1 MTLRATGVLPFVLL
15 LVVVTVAQTNQS
27 LNDQLWEAART
38 GDAAG
43 ARELIA
49 KGADVN
55 AKFRYGQTP
64 LFKAAERGNTEVVKL
79 LLEKGADVNV
89 RDTFYGATAL
99 TWAADKGHIEIVRA
113 LLEKGVKGG
122 TEEVLMG
129 GIQQENIELVK
140 VALAKGGLSAETLS
154 TAVAMATR
162 AKKDDIVA
170 VLKEA
175 GAVPP
180 PKADFAVPAET
191 LKSYEGAYKTD
202 AGPDLTIV
210 VNKDGKLTAVFSGQ
224 TFLLGA
230 FDNLRFRPL
239 EFEGVTLTF
248 NVEGGKVTSLALKQG
263 ANTQV
268 YKKVEK

>member
-1 MTLRATGVLPFVLL
+1 MTLRTTVLL
-15 LVVVTVAQTNQS
+15 PLALLLAVAAVAQTNQS

-38 GDAAG
+38 GDAA
-43 ARELIA
+43 AVRELIA

-64 LFKAAERGNTEVVKL
+64 LFKAAERGHTEVVKL

-89 RDTFYGATAL
+89 RDTFYQATAL
-99 TWAADKGHIEIVRA
+99 TWAADKGHIEIVKA
-113 LLEKGVKGG
+113 LLDKGIKGG
-122 TEEVLMG
+122 VEEVLMG
-129 GIQQENIELVK
+129 GVGRGNIELVK
-140 VALAKGGLSAETLS
+140 AALAKGGLSAETLS
-154 TAVAMATR
+154 TALAMATR

-191 LKSYEGAYKTD
+191 LKSYEGIYRPEGGSD
-202 AGPDLTIV
+202 VTITI
-210 VNKDGKLTAVFSGQ
+210 NKDGKLTAAFSGQ
-224 TFLLGA
+224 TLVLGA

-239 EFEGVTLTF
+239 EVEGVTLTF
-248 NVEGGKVTSLALKQG
+248 SVEGGKATGLAVKQG
-263 ANTQV
+263 SNTRA

>member
-1 MTLRATGVLPFVLL
+1 MTLRTSVVLPLALL
-15 LVVVTVAQTNQS
+15 LAVAAVAQTNQS

-38 GDAAG
+38 GDAAA

-55 AKFRYGQTP
+55 ARFRYGQTAI
-64 LFKAAERGNTEVVKL
+64 FKAAERGHTEVVKL

-99 TWAADKGHIEIVRA
+99 TWAADKGHIEVVRA
-113 LLEKGVKGG
+113 LLDKGVKGG
-122 TEEVLMG
+122 VEEVLMS
-129 GIQQENIELVK
+129 GIQGENIELVK

-154 TAVAMATR
+154 TALAMATR

-170 VLKEA
+170 ALKEA

-191 LKSYEGAYKTD
+191 LKSYEGIYRPEGGSD
-202 AGPDLTIV
+202 VTIAI
-210 VNKDGKLTAVFSGQ
+210 NKDGKLTAAFSGQ
-224 TFLLGA
+224 TLILGA
-230 FDNLRFRPL
+230 FDNLRFRPF
-239 EFEGVTLTF
+239 EVEGVTLTF
-248 NVEGGKVTSLALKQG
+248 SVEGGKATSLAVKQG
-263 ANTQV
+263 GNTRV

>member
-1 MTLRATGVLPFVLL
+1 MTLRTTAVLPLALL
-15 LVVVTVAQTNQS
+15 LAVAAFAQTNQG

-38 GDAAG
+38 GDAAA

-64 LFKAAERGNTEVVKL
+64 IFKAAERGNTEVVKV

-99 TWAADKGHIEIVRA
+99 TWAADKGHIEVVRA
-113 LLEKGVKGG
+113 LLDRGIKGG
-122 TEEVLMG
+122 AEEVLMG
-129 GIQQENIELVK
+129 GVGSGNIELVK

-154 TAVAMATR
+154 TALAMATR
-162 AKKDDIVA
+162 AKSDDIVA
-170 VLKEA
+170 VLKAA

-191 LKSYEGAYKTD
+191 LKSYEGTYKPEGGSD
-202 AGPDLTIV
+202 VTIAI
-210 VNKDGKLTAVFSGQ
+210 NKDGKLTAAFSGQ
-224 TFLLGA
+224 TLVLGA

-239 EFEGVTLTF
+239 DVEGVTVTF
-248 NVEGGKVTSLALKQG
+248 NVESGKVTGLAVKQG
-263 ANTQV
+263 GNTRV
-268 YKKVEK
+268 YQKVEK

>member
-1 MTLRATGVLPFVLL
+1 MTLRTTAVLPLALL
-15 LVVVTVAQTNQS
+15 LAVATVAQTNQS

-38 GDAAG
+38 GDATA

-64 LFKAAERGNTEVVKL
+64 IFKAAERGHTEVVKL

-99 TWAADKGHIEIVRA
+99 TWAADKGHIEVVRA
-113 LLEKGVKGG
+113 LLDKGIKDGV
-122 TEEVLMG
+122 EEVLMG
-129 GIQQENIELVK
+129 GIGQGNIELVK

-154 TAVAMATR
+154 NALAMATR
-162 AKKDDIVA
+162 AKQDDIVA

-191 LKSYEGAYKTD
+191 LKSYEGAYKPDT
-202 AGPDLTIV
+202 GPDITIA
-210 VNKDGKLTAVFSGQ
+210 VNKDGKLTAASSGQ
-224 TFLLGA
+224 TFVLGA

-239 EFEGVTLTF
+239 EVEGLTLTF
-248 NVEGGKVTSLALKQG
+248 NVEGGKVTSLAVKQG
-263 ANTQV
+263 GNTRV

>member
-1 MTLRATGVLPFVLL
+1 MTLRITAVLPLALL
-15 LVVVTVAQTNQS
+15 LAVTTVAQTNQS

-38 GDAAG
+38 GDATA

-64 LFKAAERGNTEVVKL
+64 IFKAAERGNTEVVKV

-99 TWAADKGHIEIVRA
+99 TWAADKGHFEVVRA
-113 LLEKGVKGG
+113 LLDKGIKGG
-122 TEEVLMG
+122 VEEVLMG
-129 GIQQENIELVK
+129 GIGQGNIELVK

-154 TAVAMATR
+154 AALANAIR
-162 AKKDDIVA
+162 EKKDDIVA

-191 LKSYEGAYKTD
+191 LKSYEGAYKPE
-202 AGPDLTIV
+202 AGADVTIA
-210 VNKDGKLTAVFSGQ
+210 VNKDGKLTAAFSGQ
-224 TFLLGA
+224 TFVLGA
-230 FDNLRFRPL
+230 FDKLRFRPL
-239 EFEGVTLTF
+239 EIEGITLTF
-248 NVEGGKVTSLALKQG
+248 NVEGGKAMSFALKQG
-263 ANTQV
+263 DNARV

>member
-1 MTLRATGVLPFVLL
+1 MTLRITAVLPLAFLL
-15 LVVVTVAQTNQS
+15 AVAAVAQTNQS

-38 GDAAG
+38 GDAKS

-64 LFKAAERGNTEVVKL
+64 IFKAAERGNTEVVKV

-89 RDTFYGATAL
+89 RDTFYQATPL
-99 TWAADKGHIEIVRA
+99 TWAVDKGHIEVVRA
-113 LLEKGVKGG
+113 LLDKGIKDGV
-122 TEEVLMG
+122 EEVLMG
-129 GIQQENIELVK
+129 GIGQGNIELVK
-140 VALAKGGLSAETLS
+140 IALAKGGLSAETLS
-154 TAVAMATR
+154 TALANAMR
-162 AKKDDIVA
+162 GKKDDIVV

-175 GAVPP
+175 GAVAP

-191 LKSYEGAYKTD
+191 LKSYEGVYKPD
-202 AGPDLTIV
+202 AGADVTIG
-210 VNKDGKLTAVFSGQ
+210 VNKDGKLTAAFSGQ
-224 TFLLGA
+224 TFVLGA

-239 EFEGVTLTF
+239 EIEGVTLTF
-248 NVEGGKVTSLALKQG
+248 NVEGVKVTSFTLKQG
-263 ANTQV
+263 GNPQV

>member
-1 MTLRATGVLPFVLL
+1 MTFRTTLVLPIALL
-15 LVVVTVAQTNQS
+15 LALTTVAQTSQS

-38 GDAAG
+38 GDATA

-64 LFKAAERGNTEVVKL
+64 LFKAAERGHTEVVKL

-99 TWAADKGHIEIVRA
+99 TWAADKGHIEVVRA
-113 LLEKGVKGG
+113 LLDKGIKGG
-122 TEEVLMG
+122 AEEVLMG

-154 TAVAMATR
+154 TALAMATR

-180 PKADFAVPAET
+180 PKADFAVSAET
-191 LKSYEGAYKTD
+191 LKSYEGIYRPEGGSD
-202 AGPDLTIV
+202 VTITI
-210 VNKDGKLTAVFSGQ
+210 NKDGKLTAATSGQ
-224 TFLLGA
+224 TFVLGA

-239 EFEGVTLTF
+239 EAEGITLTF
-248 NVEGGKVTSLALKQG
+248 SVEGGKATSLAVKQG
-263 ANTQV
+263 ANTRV